1 MMDEKKIEEAQEN
14 IFEDKFLFN
23 GEVVIFTNDEGG
35 EDYREEMYHDGQ
47 IKEAI
52 SLGAHWAIEQFLEEL
67 WHDDSEEPD
76 KGKSDILTLGFTDDD
91 AYLQFKDSILWQEES
106 WRHSISRCRI
116 NQWAYL
122 SDILPKQKG
131 GEG

>member
-1 MMDEKKIEEAQEN
+1 MDEKKIEKAASGYSKTLREN
-14 IFEDKFLFN
+14 QTLSFA
-23 GEVVIFTNDEGG
+23 
-35 EDYREEMYHDGQ
+35 YRDF
-47 IKEAI
+47 KA
-52 SLGAHWAIEQFLEEL
+52 GAHWAIQEFMKEL
-67 WHDDSEEPD
+67 WHNAEEEPN
-76 KGKSDILTLGFTDDD
+76 KSKSDILTLGFDTDD
-91 AYLQFKDSILWQEES
+91 AYLQFKDSILWQDES